1 MYNQNDY
8 NNFLEDI
15 CFITAKEPIK
25 TDSQKAQESENLDFL
40 NKFQTIFPEAEELKE
55 KEC

>member
-15 CFITAKEPIK
+15 CFITAKDPIK

-40 NKFQTIFPEAEELKE
+40 NKFQKIFPEAEELKE
-55 KEC
+55 KEF